1 MTGEIN
7 KIKNDLEYVIDIF
20 SPVLYKLQDNNSPI
34 YLSSFADFI
43 DFKDIGNLVISLL
56 KANLDSRKAMNIIRY
71 NEKHDIL
78 HFYIILDE
86 LIYKNSKEIKKIII
100 VHEFIHFLSVFYA
113 CIDAKDINSRR
124 KILERLNKTSLDETN
139 NEKTFELYKVLNES
153 KLIDEFYSYEQVN
166 DSHFRIGKDSIS
178 LDYSELFRNFL
189 FSRKMFEKYF
199 NSEKRKQFFILL
211 KESKT
216 DKANKLFN
224 NILDD
229 IVKNEILP
237 KNFVFKQVSDMVMK
251 FYANE
256 YISILK

>member
-1 MTGEIN
+1 MAGEIN

-20 SPVLYKLQDNNSPI
+20 RPVLDKLQGNNDNPI
-34 YLSSFADFI
+34 YLSSFTDFSE
-43 DFKDIGNLVISLL
+43 FKNIGNWVISLL
-56 KANLDSRKAMNIIRY
+56 KANLNSEKAMNITRY

-86 LIYKNSKEIKKIII
+86 LICEKSKEIRKILI

-124 KILERLNKTSLDETN
+124 KLLERLYKTSSDETN
-139 NEKTFELYKVLNES
+139 NEKTFELFKVLNES
-153 KLIDEFYSYEQVN
+153 NLIDELPSYEQAN
-166 DSHFRIGKDSIS
+166 DSHFRIGKDDLP

-189 FSRKMFEKYF
+189 FSRKMFDNYF
-199 NSEKRKQFFILL
+199 NSEKRKHFFILL

-216 DKANKLFN
+216 DEANYIFN

-237 KNFVFKQVSDMVMK
+237 KNFVFKQVSDMFLK

-256 YISILK
+256 YIST